1 LSNECKRAL
10 AYAADQAA
18 MVPGCQIGL
27 EHLLRGLM
35 REKRSLAMLREG
47 GLRVEKMQER
57 LIRIAEPPSQEKPT
71 G

>member
-1 LSNECKRAL
+1 
-10 AYAADQAA
+10 